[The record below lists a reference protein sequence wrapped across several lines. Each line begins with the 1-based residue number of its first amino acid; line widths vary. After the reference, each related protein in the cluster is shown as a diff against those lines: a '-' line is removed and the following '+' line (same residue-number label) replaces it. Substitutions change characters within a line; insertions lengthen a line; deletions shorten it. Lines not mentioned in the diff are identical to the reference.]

1 MFLTTE
7 EISERYLRALLAI
20 EESAGAYYYQG
31 RLAEA
36 LALFQSGERLLHF
49 PEVRAPER
57 VGFLLKYAEFLVD
70 YYFLTNQEERLM
82 RTLVQQTRDEALASG
97 DAKSIAGALTQ
108 IGKMLYY
115 CNLNNGGTD
124 YAEARGY
131 TRQALE
137 QYEMLDDKHGIA
149 QALFLLGLIH
159 ERQREEDLARNCY
172 RQSLDIAREYDD
184 KWVIAE
190 TTRHLAGLNL
200 GKDNDSSLRYAKE
213 SLKRRE
219 ETGFKRAL
227 PSAYLLISRVH
238 LEREELE
245 QAWEHAQRAL
255 ELARE
260 MKIRSSEMSVL
271 LTQGEIQQKQGN
283 SEAARA
289 DFEKA
294 ASLAE
299 ELGLAYG
306 IAAAKANL
314 AQIRVL

>member
-7 EISERYLRALLAI
+7 EISERYVRALLAI
-20 EESAGAYYYQG
+20 EESASAYHYQG
-31 RLAEA
+31 RLADA
-36 LALFQSGERLLHF
+36 LALLQSGERLLGF
-49 PEVRAPER
+49 PEVRTTER
-57 VGFLLKYAEFLVD
+57 VSFLLKYAEFLVD

-82 RTLVQQTRDEALASG
+82 RTVVQQTRDEAVASG
-97 DAKSIAGALTQ
+97 DDPSIAAALTQ
-108 IGKMLYY
+108 LGKMLYY
-115 CNLNNGGTD
+115 CNLNTGGSD
-124 YAEARGY
+124 YTETRGY
-131 TRQALE
+131 IRQALE
-137 QYEMLDDKHGIA
+137 RYETLDDKHGIA
-149 QALFLLGLIH
+149 QALFLLGLTH
-159 ERQREEDLARNCY
+159 ERQREEEQARGCY

-200 GKDNDSSLRYAKE
+200 GKDNDSSLRYATE

-219 ETGFKRAL
+219 EIGFKRAL
-227 PSAYLLISRVH
+227 PSAHLLISRVH

-245 QAWEHAQRAL
+245 AAWEHTQRAL
-255 ELARE
+255 DLAKE
-260 MKIRSSEMSVL
+260 MDLRSSLMSVL

-283 SEAARA
+283 PEAARA

-294 ASLAE
+294 ATLAE

-314 AQIRVL
+314 AQIKA